1 MENNIVHKIYP
12 VTGMSCASCA
22 VSVQSMAATVPG
34 VQQANVN
41 YGSQALDVYFNP
53 QQTDQEKIQKAVQS
67 VSYDLILDEDNAFDQ
82 QEKAFSQLKKQ
93 TLGAVLL
100 TVPVVLLD
108 MVLMFL
114 QKLSTRKD
122 VFY

>member
-1 MENNIVHKIYP
+1 MQKNTIHKIYP

-22 VSVQSMAATVPG
+22 MSVQSTAASVPG
-34 VQQANVN
+34 VQRANVN
-41 YGSQALDVYFNP
+41 YASQALDVYFNP
-53 QQTDQEKIQKAVQS
+53 QQTDQEKIQKAIQS